1 MFLTLLTSSV
11 ALATSAPIHQA
22 PVVHANGAVDAVYAT
37 QSSIRLKDID
47 ARPVTRQ
54 ANALC
59 RWQASMVLTRAVAGQ
74 DGRAMPAM
82 GKAVH
87 SFAPI
92 GGTEVGKCKD
102 VRGRIDKQVARHGSA
117 TQAQAVMIARQDH
130 GALAAEM
137 DGFHALMSKG
147 G

>member
-1 MFLTLLTSSV
+1 
-11 ALATSAPIHQA
+11 
-22 PVVHANGAVDAVYAT
+22 
-37 QSSIRLKDID
+37 LKDID

-74 DGRAMPAM
+74 DGRAVPAM

-92 GGTEVGKCKD
+92 SGTEVGKCKD
-102 VRGRIDKQVARHGSA
+102 VRDRIDRQVARHGSA
-117 TQAQAVMIARQDH
+117 AQAQAIAIARQDH

-137 DGFHALMSKG
+137 DSMHATTSKG